1 LSCAFPN
8 TLPGKPMGKTPA
20 TRRFLRFASISLSCM
35 LSYAQA
41 ACLAGRR
48 TPRPIRAEMYAK
60 AGDRKKAIGNYIK
73 AVQPNPD
80 NKAGKAGLEK
90 LQAQG

>member
-1 LSCAFPN
+1 
-8 TLPGKPMGKTPA
+8 
-20 TRRFLRFASISLSCM
+20 
-35 LSYAQA
+35 
-41 ACLAGRR
+41 
-48 TPRPIRAEMYAK
+48 MYAK

-80 NKAGKAGLEK
+80 NKAGKAELEK